1 MLILQQNRQIKLY
14 PTHSKKN
21 HHWTIVAL
29 LCASSQNSK
38 IKLVSPHPSSSP
50 LAPWWSMVGGPPLCS
65 HSDCDP
71 LTQQNRHLKNN
82 TVHPCR
88 LMYCSLAVTTSDP
101 RGKQWRLEKSDF
113 IRLVVTRCKGLLQ
126 PAESPGTKV
135 LHLPCGVYK
144 TPLPTSMQSS

>member
-1 MLILQQNRQIKLY
+1 MLILQQKRQIKLH
-14 PTHSKKN
+14 PTHSKKS
-21 HHWTIVAL
+21 HHWAIVAL

-38 IKLVSPHPSSSP
+38 RQLVSPHPPSSP
-50 LAPWWSMVGGPPLCS
+50 QQSVVCDLPLCS

-88 LMYCSLAVTTSDP
+88 LMYCSLAVTTSDL

-144 TPLPTSMQSS
+144 IPLPISMQSN